1 MCGWV
6 DAAPSRRRL
15 LKCCL
20 MPGRSAD
27 RTAQGFTVDSKPA
40 KHEVLIRRPIV
51 LYGAAFLLRDAG
63 ACRDQHINGQCLIYG
78 ELERGGG
85 RLRGKTVYTDQFTE
99 VINHRLTGK
108 GDQIL
113 LCCLLYR
120 NPDQHFAIGP
130 QINQQTFCLCRVQRF
145 AGIRF
150 ILRNHFCRDF
160 VGIAFNKIGFCQR
173 HSSS

>member
-51 LYGAAFLLRDAG
+51 LYGAAFLLRDAPAG
-63 ACRDQHINGQCLIYG
+63 TAQWSWGYMDTKDRTFIFDRIWQ
-78 ELERGGG
+78 R
-85 RLRGKTVYTDQFTE
+85 T
-99 VINHRLTGK
+99 
-108 GDQIL
+108 
-113 LCCLLYR
+113 LCR
-120 NPDQHFAIGP
+120 NPE
-130 QINQQTFCLCRVQRF
+130 
-145 AGIRF
+145 
-150 ILRNHFCRDF
+150 
-160 VGIAFNKIGFCQR
+160 
-173 HSSS
+173 

>member
-40 KHEVLIRRPIV
+40 KHEVLIRRPMV

-63 ACRDQHINGQCLIYG
+63 ACRDGAVVMGIHGHERSHIY
-78 ELERGGG
+78 
-85 RLRGKTVYTDQFTE
+85 F
-99 VINHRLTGK
+99 
-108 GDQIL
+108 
-113 LCCLLYR
+113 
-120 NPDQHFAIGP
+120 
-130 QINQQTFCLCRVQRF
+130 
-145 AGIRF
+145 
-150 ILRNHFCRDF
+150 
-160 VGIAFNKIGFCQR
+160 
-173 HSSS
+173 